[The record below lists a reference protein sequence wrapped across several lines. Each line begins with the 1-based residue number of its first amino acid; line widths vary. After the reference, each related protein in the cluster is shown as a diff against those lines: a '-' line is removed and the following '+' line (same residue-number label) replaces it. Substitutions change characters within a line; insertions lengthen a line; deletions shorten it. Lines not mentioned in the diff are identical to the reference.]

1 MMGSGVIHMFRIPV
15 RRSLLLVSV
24 LALLFSV
31 REAVA
36 VEARQ
41 AGLPGAP
48 AFSATGIDGKTV
60 SSRQLA
66 GKAYIVN
73 FFASWCPP
81 CRAEIPDMVALQK
94 AYKVKGFTFIGVA
107 MSDEENTVRSFMK
120 SSGINYP
127 VLMGNQQIVSS
138 FGRYVEGGMR
148 SIPTTFVVN
157 RSGQITQVI
166 SGARGKAVFE
176 KIILDALTPAKPAR

>member
-1 MMGSGVIHMFRIPV
+1 MITGLVHMLRISAK
-15 RRSLLLVSV
+15 RSAVLVFV
-24 LALLFSV
+24 LAALSFA
-31 REAVA
+31 REAEA
-36 VEARQ
+36 VQPA
-41 AGLPGAP
+41 LPKAP
-48 AFSATGIDGKTV
+48 AFSAVGIGGKTV
-60 SSRQLA
+60 SSAQFA

-94 AYKVKGFTFIGVA
+94 AYKAKGFTFVGVA
-107 MSDEENTVRSFMK
+107 VSENEKSVTSFMK

-127 VLMGNQQIVSS
+127 VVMADQKLVAAY
-138 FGRYVEGGMR
+138 GRYVEGGIR

-166 SGARGKAVFE
+166 SGARDKAFFE
-176 KIILDALTPAKPAR
+176 KAILDASKPAKAAR